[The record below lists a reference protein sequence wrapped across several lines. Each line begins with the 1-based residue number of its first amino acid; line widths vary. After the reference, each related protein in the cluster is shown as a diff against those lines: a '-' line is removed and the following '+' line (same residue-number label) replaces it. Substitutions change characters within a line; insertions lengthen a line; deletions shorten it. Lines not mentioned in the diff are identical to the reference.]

1 MGFFR
6 YRQHEATKNGFNS
19 AFLYNKIAIF
29 VSSKNY
35 TRMEQNWK
43 DKIANLWR
51 KQRLSLRDERDNREK
66 WHMYISPLSLVAG
79 LLALMLVLF
88 IVIISSVAYTPLL
101 EFLPGYQGNRTR
113 TILLENIVRLDS
125 MERRLNQMKV
135 YSDNIALI
143 MEGKT
148 PVMRSL
154 TEQNQSTADKS
165 LVMPS
170 AEDSILRA
178 QIEGDGEYSISSQGN
193 GRRSVRESMQLV
205 SPLAGGVI
213 VNKFSPKSGN
223 LGVSIASTADT
234 QVVTIGDGIVLL
246 NVWSPDY
253 GCLVQVHHPN
263 NMLSIYRTLTQ
274 SLVEVGQ
281 KVKAGQVIGYN
292 AEATA
297 EGNTPRLLNFEI
309 WNDGKPVDPESYI
322 VF

>member
-35 TRMEQNWK
+35 TRMKQNWK

-125 MERRLNQMKV
+125 MERRLSQMKV

-154 TEQNQSTADKS
+154 TDQNQSTADKS

-178 QIEGDGEYSISSQGN
+178 QIEGDGEYSITSQDN

-234 QVVTIGDGIVLL
+234 QVVAIGEGTVLL
-246 NVWSPDY
+246 NIWSPDD
-253 GCLVQVHHPN
+253 GCLVQVQHPN
-263 NMLSIYRTLTQ
+263 SMISIYRNLTQ

-297 EGNTPRLLNFEI
+297 EGNSPRLLNFEI

>member
-1 MGFFR
+1 MVFFR

-35 TRMEQNWK
+35 TRMKQNWK

-125 MERRLNQMKV
+125 MERRLSQMKV

-154 TEQNQSTADKS
+154 TDQNQSTADKS

-178 QIEGDGEYSISSQGN
+178 QIEGDGEYSITSQDN

-234 QVVTIGDGIVLL
+234 QVVAIGEGTVLL
-246 NVWSPDY
+246 NIWSPDD
-253 GCLVQVHHPN
+253 GCLVQVQHPN
-263 NMLSIYRTLTQ
+263 SMISIYRNLTQ

-297 EGNTPRLLNFEI
+297 EGNSPRLLNFEI

>member
-1 MGFFR
+1 MK
-6 YRQHEATKNGFNS
+6 A
-19 AFLYNKIAIF
+19 
-29 VSSKNY
+29 
-35 TRMEQNWK
+35 NWK

-51 KQRLSLRDERDNREK
+51 KHRLSLRDERDNREK
-66 WHMYISPLSLVAG
+66 WHMYISPLSIVAG
-79 LLALMLVLF
+79 ILALALVLF
-88 IVIISSVAYTPLL
+88 IVILSSVAYTPLL

-125 MERRLNQMKV
+125 MERQLNQMKV
-135 YSDNIALI
+135 YSDNITLI

-170 AEDSILRA
+170 VEDSILRA
-178 QIEGDGEYSISSQGN
+178 QIESDGEYSIAPQGN

-213 VNKFSPKSGN
+213 VNKFRPKSGN

-234 QVVTIGDGIVLL
+234 QAVAIGEGTVLL
-246 NVWSPDY
+246 NIWSPEDGY
-253 GCLVQVHHPN
+253 LVQIQHPN
-263 NMLSIYRTLTQ
+263 SMISIYRNLTQ

-292 AEATA
+292 ADATA

>member
-1 MGFFR
+1 M
-6 YRQHEATKNGFNS
+6 
-19 AFLYNKIAIF
+19 
-29 VSSKNY
+29 
-35 TRMEQNWK
+35 
-43 DKIANLWR
+43 
-51 KQRLSLRDERDNREK
+51 
-66 WHMYISPLSLVAG
+66 
-79 LLALMLVLF
+79 
-88 IVIISSVAYTPLL
+88 AYTPLL

-125 MERRLNQMKV
+125 MERQLNQMKV
-135 YSDNIALI
+135 YSDNITLI

-170 AEDSILRA
+170 VEDSILRA
-178 QIEGDGEYSISSQGN
+178 QIESDGEYSIAPQGN

-234 QVVTIGDGIVLL
+234 QAVAIGEGTVLL
-246 NVWSPDY
+246 NIWSPEDGY
-253 GCLVQVHHPN
+253 LVQIQHPN
-263 NMLSIYRTLTQ
+263 SMISIYRNLTQ

-292 AEATA
+292 ADATA